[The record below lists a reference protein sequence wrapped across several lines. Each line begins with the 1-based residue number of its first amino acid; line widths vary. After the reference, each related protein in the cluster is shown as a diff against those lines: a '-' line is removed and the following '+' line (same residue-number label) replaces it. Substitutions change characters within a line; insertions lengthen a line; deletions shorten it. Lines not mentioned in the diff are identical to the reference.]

1 MYHMP
6 EPKSQAAHLKIVP
19 INGTETLLKRLAS
32 SETVEMRDRVEAVG
46 VDRRFL
52 VDFEKKTKELMVRAI
67 HEEPH
72 DLRND
77 VDRIAKRMSRSA
89 LFGSRRIEIETKVT
103 SAVMAGLRMIH
114 HRAQPAEPQNPFEV
128 SPVAEK
134 SVGLEF
140 A

>member
-1 MYHMP
+1 MFHIP
-6 EPKSQAAHLKIVP
+6 EPKSQTAHLKLVRF
-19 INGTETLLKRLAS
+19 NGTETLLKRLAS
-32 SETVEMRDRVEAVG
+32 NETVEMRDRVEAAG
-46 VDRRFL
+46 VDPMFL
-52 VDFEKKTKELMVRAI
+52 GDFEKRTKELMVRAI

-89 LFGSRRIEIETKVT
+89 LFDTRRSEIETKVT

-114 HRAQPAEPQNPFEV
+114 DRAQPTEPQNPFAV

-134 SVGLEF
+134 SIGLEF